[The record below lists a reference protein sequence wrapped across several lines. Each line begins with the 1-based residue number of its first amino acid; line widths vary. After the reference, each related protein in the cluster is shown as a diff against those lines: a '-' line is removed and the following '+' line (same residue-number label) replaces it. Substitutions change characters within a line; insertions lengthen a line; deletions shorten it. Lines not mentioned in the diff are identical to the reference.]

1 MPASGTITMIHS
13 NIFGRVVVN
22 AVLLDAVTATSNGE
36 WVDISGLRPITI
48 HVSGITGTKVLQ
60 IRGSNAVTKPENTEH
75 AIQIGSDISSDN
87 IYSIDQP
94 LKWLKMRVTN
104 YVGGG
109 GGVTANMTGEGGA
122 N

>member
-1 MPASGTITMIHS
+1 MPASGTITMVHC
-13 NIFGRVVVN
+13 NIFGRVSVN
-22 AVLLDAVTATSNGE
+22 AVLLNAAVSTSDGE

-48 HVSGITGTKVLQ
+48 HVSGITGAKTLQ

-94 LKWLKMRVTN
+94 LKWLKVRVSN
-104 YVGGG
+104 YSGSGA
-109 GGVTANMTGEGGA
+109 VTANMTGEGGA
-122 N
+122 R